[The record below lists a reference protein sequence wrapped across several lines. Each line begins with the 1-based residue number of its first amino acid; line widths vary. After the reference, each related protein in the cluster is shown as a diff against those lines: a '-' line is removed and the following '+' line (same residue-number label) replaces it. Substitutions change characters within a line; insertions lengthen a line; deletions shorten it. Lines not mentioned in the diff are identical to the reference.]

1 MSKLE
6 IDLDNIIKLDYFE
19 VNSQG
24 GIHLGLK
31 YAGMKV
37 RVIVERIEEKDE
49 IVVPVNVEINKHN
62 MD

>member
-1 MSKLE
+1 MSKLQ
-6 IDLDNIIKLDYFE
+6 IDLEDIIEMKE
-19 VNSQG
+19 KNVVTQG

-49 IVVPVNVEINKHN
+49 MVVPVDVQINKEI
-62 MD
+62 